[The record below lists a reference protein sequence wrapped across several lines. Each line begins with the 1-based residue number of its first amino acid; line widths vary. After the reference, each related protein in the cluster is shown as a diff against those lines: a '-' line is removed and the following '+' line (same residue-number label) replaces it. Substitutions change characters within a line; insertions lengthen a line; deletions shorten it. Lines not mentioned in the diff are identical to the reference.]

1 MLLPYRYTFPALKM
15 RMASVLLRVRKPQN
29 EADVPFQEVL
39 PLRLKNHVSGKTD
52 KTSDVAC
59 LQEMTVLF
67 SCLKTNEFNES
78 LCSKEVG
85 NFQRCY
91 KVFLDKKTA
100 KKETSSKGVLVAGK
114 DLNYKQLNKVLK
126 KYPTSAQN

>member
-1 MLLPYRYTFPALKM
+1 M
-15 RMASVLLRVRKPQN
+15 RMASALLRSRKPQN

-59 LQEMTVLF
+59 LQEMAVLF
-67 SCLKTNEFNES
+67 SCLKTHDFNES
-78 LCSKEVG
+78 LCAKEVST
-85 NFQRCY
+85 FKRCY
-91 KVFLDKKTA
+91 KVFLDKKMA

-126 KYPTSAQN
+126 KYPTSAQS

>member
-1 MLLPYRYTFPALKM
+1 M
-15 RMASVLLRVRKPQN
+15 RVATALLRVRKPQN
-29 EADVPFQEVL
+29 ESDVPFQEVL

-67 SCLKTNEFNES
+67 SCLKTNDFNES
-78 LCSKEVG
+78 LCAKEVG
-85 NFQRCY
+85 NFQQCY
-91 KVFLDKKTA
+91 KGYLGKKSA
-100 KKETSSKGVLVAGK
+100 KKETSGKGVLVAGK

-126 KYPTSAQN
+126 KYPTSSQNY

>member
-1 MLLPYRYTFPALKM
+1 M
-15 RMASVLLRVRKPQN
+15 RMASVLLRTRKPQN

-39 PLRLKNHVSGKTD
+39 PLKLKNHVSGKTD

-59 LQEMTVLF
+59 LQEMAVMF
-67 SCLKTNEFNES
+67 SCLKTNDFNES
-78 LCSKEVG
+78 LCAKEVG

-91 KVFLDKKTA
+91 KVYLDKKTA